1 MTSYE
6 LPPYRPPSEARS
18 LLIRAT
24 RGCPWHRCAF
34 CRMYIETKFEVRS
47 VEEVKQDIRA
57 MKREADEIKEWACKR
72 GYGDSVEDMAIAN
85 NILWLRQEGVKTA
98 FIGDSNSIVM
108 RTEELAE
115 IIQFLYETFPTLERV
130 TSYGRAKTVQRKGL
144 EELERLRDAG
154 LSRLHLGLETGDDEL
169 LRYINKGVTAAEMI
183 EAGKKVVASGISL
196 SEYIMLGLGGRERWE
211 QHAQGTARALNEINP
226 DFIRVRTLVMV
237 PGTPLHRRYEQGEF
251 ELSSP
256 EEILVEV
263 KRLIES
269 LEVTSNFVSDHIS
282 NYLELTGKLPQDK
295 NLLLESI
302 DNVLRLSPDHRPKV
316 LQPEYL
322 RHSEAYTINSR

>member
-1 MTSYE
+1 MISYE
-6 LPPYRPPSEARS
+6 PPPYRPPSEARS

-34 CRMYIETKFEVRS
+34 CRMYIDTKFEVRS

-57 MKREADEIKEWACKR
+57 MKRVADEIKEWALKM
-72 GYGDSVEDMAIAN
+72 GYGDRVEDVAITN
-85 NILWLRQEGVKTA
+85 NILWLCQEGVKTA

-108 RTEELAE
+108 RTDELVE
-115 IIQFLYETFPTLERV
+115 ILRFLYETFPTLERV
-130 TSYGRAKTVQRKGL
+130 TSYGRAKTVRRKGL
-144 EELERLRDAG
+144 EEMERLRDAG

-196 SEYIMLGLGGRERWE
+196 SEYIILGLGGKERWE
-211 QHAQGTARALNEINP
+211 QHAQGTARVLNEINP
-226 DFIRVRTLVMV
+226 DFIRVRTLVLV
-237 PGTPLHRRYEQGEF
+237 PGTPLYQKYEQGDF
-251 ELSSP
+251 KPSSP

-263 KRLIES
+263 KGLIEN
-269 LEVTSNFVSDHIS
+269 LEVASHFVSDHVS

-295 NLLLESI
+295 NLLLERI
-302 DNVLRLSPDHRPKV
+302 NNVLGMLPEHRPKV

-322 RHSEAYTINSR
+322 RHSEAYVIRDR